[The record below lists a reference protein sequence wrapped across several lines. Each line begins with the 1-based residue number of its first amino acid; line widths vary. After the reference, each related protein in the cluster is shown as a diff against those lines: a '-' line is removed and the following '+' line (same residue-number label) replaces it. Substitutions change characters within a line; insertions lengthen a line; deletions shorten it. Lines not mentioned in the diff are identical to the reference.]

1 MENVRWILL
10 LVGVVVVLGIY
21 FFSRL
26 QDWWQSRSES
36 VDRQRHE
43 PGGGAADFD
52 PLFDDPGDNSYV
64 DAELER
70 MDRLISEDSVAVQ
83 PDVTV
88 ELLAVAASEAQA
100 PEPHDPEK
108 VVTLFVLAPV
118 GVPFR
123 GAFLLDAMS
132 KADLQFGDM
141 QIFHCREKY
150 EGKEQTLFSV
160 ANIMEPGTFDQEAG
174 ENFTTRGLVLF
185 MQLPGPVDAI
195 KAFDSMVRAARSLAD
210 SLEGSVCDAS
220 RSVLTNQTIAHL
232 REGVVDYQVR
242 QRVSRTAS

>member
-36 VDRQRHE
+36 VDRQRPE

-52 PLFDDPGDNSYV
+52 PLFDDPGDNRYV

-83 PDVTV
+83 PDHAAESLTI
-88 ELLAVAASEAQA
+88 AASEPEA

-108 VVTLFVLAPV
+108 VITLFVLAPA

-123 GAFLLDAMS
+123 GALLLDAMR
-132 KADLQFGDM
+132 KAGLQFGDM
-141 QIFHCREKY
+141 QIFHCRGKH

-160 ANIMEPGTFDQEAG
+160 ANILEPGTFDPVAS

-195 KAFDSMVRAARSLAD
+195 RAFDAMVRAARSLAG
-210 SLEGSVCDAS
+210 SLEGSICDVS
-220 RSVLTNQTIAHL
+220 RSVLTNQTIAHM
-232 REGVVDYQVR
+232 REEVVDYQAR
-242 QRVSRTAS
+242 QRISRTAS